1 MATTSPVTH
10 LGEPGVRLAA
20 GDLEAIVIPSA
31 GMVVASLRLRGDELL
46 GRADLLAGWIEGGHT
61 MGIPL
66 LHPWANRIAGTS
78 YAIGDT
84 LVEMDPASPLLHRD
98 GNGLPIHGLLA
109 ATTAWKQETATAN
122 EARARLSAVLDA
134 TDVPGMLDAFPFP
147 HRLEVA
153 LELRAG
159 ALTVS
164 TTLTAT
170 GAVAVPVAFG
180 WHPYFQLPRLPR
192 AEWEI
197 ELPPMRSL
205 ELDELQLPTGEQ
217 HPFDGLHEP
226 LGSTTLDDGY
236 GGIEPGSELAIA
248 GGGRRI
254 AVSFDEG
261 YPCGQAFAP
270 PNQDVVALE
279 PMTAP
284 ANALASGRGL
294 TFAAPGTSHRARFS
308 VHVS

>member
-10 LGEPGVRLAA
+10 LGASGVRLAA

-46 GRADLLAGWIEGGHT
+46 GRADLLQGWIDGGHT

-66 LHPWANRIAGTS
+66 LHPWANRLASTG
-78 YAIGDT
+78 YAVADT
-84 LVEMDPASPLLHRD
+84 IVEIDPDSPLVHRD
-98 GNGLPIHGLLA
+98 ANGLPIHGLLGPCSS
-109 ATTAWKQETATAN
+109 WKAETATAN
-122 EARARLSAVLDA
+122 ETRARLSATLDA
-134 TDVPGMLDAFPFP
+134 VDVPGLLDGFPFP
-147 HRLEVA
+147 HRLELV
-153 LELRAG
+153 LELRPDV
-159 ALTVS
+159 LSIS

-170 GAVAVPVAFG
+170 GGVAVPVAFG
-180 WHPYFQLPRLPR
+180 WHPYFQLPRAPR
-192 AEWEI
+192 SEWEI
-197 ELPPMRSL
+197 ELPPMRAL
-205 ELDELQLPTGEQ
+205 ELDALQLPTGEQ
-217 HPFDGLHEP
+217 HPFAGLHEP
-226 LGSTTLDDGY
+226 LGSMTLDDGY
-236 GGIEPGSELAIA
+236 GGIATGAQLAIA

-270 PNQDVVALE
+270 SNQDVVALE

-284 ANALASGRGL
+284 ANALVSGRGL
-294 TFAAPGTSHRARFS
+294 TFAPPGMSHRARFS